1 MLGDEDLDTFGADF
15 GVEVRYGQST
25 VTANFDT
32 EDALAQDGGGF
43 GVVSRRQSVLVPAG
57 ALGTVVQDG
66 TITID
71 GTDYVV
77 RRVEREPPDMAMERI
92 TVAGGE

>member
-1 MLGDEDLDTFGADF
+1 MLGDDDLTTFGADF
-15 GVEVRYGQST
+15 GVEVRYGQYT

-32 EDALAQDGGGF
+32 EDAVQQDGGGF
-43 GVVSRRQSVLVPAG
+43 GVVGRRQSVLVPTG
-57 ALGTVVQDG
+57 SLGTVVQDG

-77 RRVEREPPDMAMERI
+77 RHVEGEPPDRKMERI
-92 TVAGGE
+92 TVAGG